1 MNIRFAKIEDA
12 QAILDIYAA
21 YVKQT
26 EITFE
31 YDIPSLQEFQERMKD
46 IMKDYPYLVVE
57 ENHHIIGYA
66 YAHRMFQRKAYE
78 WDVELSQYLHMDH
91 TSKGYG
97 SVLFQA
103 LLDILKL
110 QGVKNAY
117 SLITLPNVKSEG
129 MHQKY
134 GFEKCGIY
142 HKTGYKHGRWLDVGV
157 YEKNLLPYD
166 DPKPILSIHEL
177 DKKQLEKM
185 LSTYQK

>member
-12 QAILDIYAA
+12 QAILDIYAY

-26 EITFE
+26 QITFE
-31 YDIPSLQEFQERMKD
+31 YDVPSLQEFQTRMSD
-46 IMKDYPYLVVE
+46 IMKDYPYLVLE
-57 ENHHIIGYA
+57 EDGHIVGYA
-66 YAHRMFQRKAYE
+66 YAHRMFQRKAYD
-78 WDVELSQYLHMDH
+78 WDVELSQYFHKEY

-97 SVLFQA
+97 SILFQA
-103 LLDILKL
+103 MIDILKL
-110 QGVKNAY
+110 QGIKNAY
-117 SLITLPNVKSEG
+117 SLITLPNEKSEG

-134 GFEKCGIY
+134 GFEKCGVY

-166 DPKPILSIHEL
+166 DPSPVISIQNLNRIE
-177 DKKQLEKM
+177 LEKM

>member
-66 YAHRMFQRKAYE
+66 
-78 WDVELSQYLHMDH
+78 L
-91 TSKGYG
+91 
-97 SVLFQA
+97 
-103 LLDILKL
+103 
-110 QGVKNAY
+110 
-117 SLITLPNVKSEG
+117 SLI
-129 MHQKY
+129 H
-134 GFEKCGIY
+134 I
-142 HKTGYKHGRWLDVGV
+142 
-157 YEKNLLPYD
+157 
-166 DPKPILSIHEL
+166 
-177 DKKQLEKM
+177 
-185 LSTYQK
+185 